1 MQKKTKKQN
10 TKDLSLL
17 EEWEYQRISLIQ
29 ILKNDRFYTKYVFV
43 V

>member
-1 MQKKTKKQN
+1 MQKKQKTK

>member
-1 MQKKTKKQN
+1 MQKIKKQK